1 MAAGQALGF
10 IANAIGPIATKRS
23 QCPDRRSLSRGL
35 VKAKRAIAGR
45 QIMTSGVSARS
56 ARAKRVMI

>member
-45 QIMTSGVSARS
+45 QIVTS
-56 ARAKRVMI
+56 